1 MKTTDS
7 LKIALKL
14 GTVLGGL
21 LLASTALAVPA
32 PPDEALVAPEE
43 PSSECQADADC
54 GEGKICQLYTESAV
68 SCSVDS
74 DGNEQCTEEEG
85 QTYGY
90 CVQAPITCTSDADCG
105 PGLGCILAQDL
116 PAPAP
121 DCAEGED
128 CMDGRQPPPDGEG
141 EGLVAPSGFC
151 GWTYRECEA
160 DADCGEFGQCVVTG
174 GTGCAEAAPACPP
187 GEECEPVEPGGCE
200 GFVPEEFSQCVP
212 REIECDSDAACPA
225 DWTCQ
230 EYIYGVCGG
239 SEGGGGSTDSDER
252 PAPPCPE
259 GEECEDGDTDGFAPP
274 PDCTEEV
281 RRLCAPPG
289 GGYGGPVGVP
299 EDGTTTDIPGSQPTP
314 DAPGDDTDPSDRD
327 DNVGGDGGGSNEEED
342 EDGSPTFGEN
352 GGDGEGS
359 SDEEDAGSCSVSGI
373 GGKASGAGGLGAL
386 LLGLVG
392 LISRR
397 RR

>member
-7 LKIALKL
+7 LKTALKL

-21 LLASTALAVPA
+21 LLASTALAIPA

-43 PSSECQADADC
+43 PTSECQADADC
-54 GEGKICQLYTESAV
+54 GEGKTCQLYSTGGGT
-68 SCSVDS
+68 CSVDEM
-74 DGNEQCTEEEG
+74 GNEVCTEEAGETVG
-85 QTYGY
+85 V
-90 CVQAPITCTSDADCG
+90 CVEAPIACSSDADCG
-105 PGLGCILAQDL
+105 PGLGCILAEATPL
-116 PAPAP
+116 PAP
-121 DCAEGED
+121 DCEPGQDCGDGDRDPAENNSS
-128 CMDGRQPPPDGEG
+128 
-141 EGLVAPSGFC
+141 GLVAPSGFC
-151 GWTYRECEA
+151 GWTYQQCEA

-200 GFVPEEFSQCVP
+200 DFVPEEFSQCVP
-212 REIECDSDAACPA
+212 REIECDTDAACPA

-239 SEGGGGSTDSDER
+239 SEGGGSMGSDER

-259 GEECEDGDTDGFAPP
+259 GEECEDGSEGFAPPP

-281 RRLCAPPG
+281 RRLCTPPG
-289 GGYGGPVGVP
+289 GGYIGPVGVP
-299 EDGTTTDIPGSQPTP
+299 GDGPTTGIPEDQPTP
-314 DAPGDDTDPSDRD
+314 DAPGDDRDPNGGDED
-327 DNVGGDGGGSNEEED
+327 LAGGDGGGSNEEDD
-342 EDGSPTFGEN
+342 EDGSPTFGED
-352 GGDGEGS
+352 GDGEGS
-359 SDEEDAGSCSVSGI
+359 ADEEDAGSCSVTGN

>member
-1 MKTTDS
+1 LKT
-7 LKIALKL
+7 ALKL

-21 LLASTALAVPA
+21 LLASTALAIPA

-43 PSSECQADADC
+43 PTSECQADADC
-54 GEGKICQLYTESAV
+54 GEGKTCQLYTDSSV

-90 CVQAPITCTSDADCG
+90 CVQAPIACTSDADCG
-105 PGLGCILAQDL
+105 PGLGCILAEATPL
-116 PAPAP
+116 PAP

-128 CMDGRQPPPDGEG
+128 CMEGRQPPPDGEG

-151 GWTYRECEA
+151 GWTYQQCEA

-174 GTGCAEAAPACPP
+174 GTGCDEAAPACPP

-200 GFVPEEFSQCVP
+200 DFVPEEFSQCVP
-212 REIECDSDAACPA
+212 REIECDTDAACPA

-239 SEGGGGSTDSDER
+239 SEGGGSMGSDER

-259 GEECEDGDTDGFAPP
+259 GEECEEGGSDGFAPPP

-281 RRLCAPPG
+281 RRLCTPPG
-289 GGYGGPVGVP
+289 GGYVGPVGVP
-299 EDGTTTDIPGSQPTP
+299 GDGPTTGIPEDQPTP
-314 DAPGDDTDPSDRD
+314 DAPGDDSDPNGSDD
-327 DNVGGDGGGSNEEED
+327 DIAGGDGGGSNEEDE

-352 GGDGEGS
+352 GGDGS
-359 SDEEDAGSCSVSGI
+359 TDEEDAGSCSVSGI